1 MIREQGSIPSW
12 RLTRHAREAA
22 RRRGFEIGDVLRA
35 ATEPSTSYPSEQ
47 YGEGRYVHIRGD
59 IAVPVHRDSL
69 TVITVLWR
77 KDAPWDD
84 EEVRC
89 RSRAS

>member
-1 MIREQGSIPSW
+1 M
-12 RLTRHAREAA
+12 
-22 RRRGFEIGDVLRA
+22 RRGFEAGDVLRA
-35 ATEPSTSYPSEQ
+35 AADPTISYPSEQ

-77 KDAPWDD
+77 FDAVWDD

-89 RSRAS
+89 RRRAS